1 MHVDGLVGEE
11 RLHLLACALSFQTVR
26 TAVAAGKHLHAKS
39 AYVDKWLEP
48 GEYGGADAGLDEEHT
63 LPQLGGS
70 GTVHVLE
77 WGGPKGLRLIFR

>member
-1 MHVDGLVGEE
+1 MTNILSPVNTNGFVFVVSNVVD
-11 RLHLLACALSFQTVR
+11 S
-26 TAVAAGKHLHAKS
+26 AVTIAAGKHLHAKS

-70 GTVHVLE
+70 GTVNVLE
-77 WGGPKGLRLIFR
+77 WGGPKGMIFIFK